1 MLLLLFQNMVVMTM
15 KHNIELPIETPV
27 YSTYNYQ
34 LASSAIFKE
43 NPTIRN
49 WYLNEVM
56 DLYCERDFL
65 TGYTSPQIGILKTSW
80 EQNPY
85 LYSFKYPL
93 KYIVDYSK
101 TLIRTLLDNGFYV
114 YFYNIDDYYIQG
126 KTMFNE
132 RHFLH
137 DGLICGYDMK
147 KKTYSIFAYDKN
159 WLPRKFESS
168 QKCFDYSVRES
179 IKNDTDCYI
188 CALKPK
194 MDEVQFD
201 CNKVLENITRYL
213 DSSLRKYPKNE
224 LGRVMGT
231 VTHDYILMYIDKL
244 IAGDI
249 PKERIDKRVFRVIW
263 EHKNIMLERL
273 QNVENILG
281 IDSKSSK
288 AYSKIVSSANDMR
301 MMYAMYTINHKEDI
315 LPKIKNK
322 LLYLKKRER
331 EILKDF
337 IIKAERIMKNETME

>member
-1 MLLLLFQNMVVMTM
+1 MTM
-15 KHNIELPIETPV
+15 NNKVELPISDPV
-27 YSTYNYQ
+27 YGTYNYQ
-34 LASSAIFKE
+34 LASSSMFKE
-43 NPTIRN
+43 NSTIRN

-56 DLYCERDFL
+56 MLYCERMFL

-85 LYSFKYPL
+85 LESLKYPL
-93 KYIVDYSK
+93 NHIADYSK

-159 WLPRKFESS
+159 WIPRRFESS
-168 QKCFDYSVRES
+168 QKCFDHSVRES
-179 IKNDTDCYI
+179 VKKSSDCYI

-194 MDEVQFD
+194 TE
-201 CNKVLENITRYL
+201 KVSFSCKTVIEKLNEYM
-213 DSSLRKYPKNE
+213 DSSLKKYPKTE
-224 LGRVMGT
+224 YGRVQG
-231 VTHDYILMYIDKL
+231 VATHDYIALYLDKL
-244 IAGDI
+244 IDGSI
-249 PKERIDKRVFRVIW
+249 PKDKIDRRVFRVIW
-263 EHKNIMLERL
+263 DHKNIMLERL
-273 QNVENILG
+273 HKVEQTLG
-281 IDSKSSK
+281 TDNKSSN
-288 AYSKIVSSANDMR
+288 AYSKIVNLANDMR

-322 LLYLKKRER
+322 LLYLKRRER
-331 EILKDF
+331 EVLKEF
-337 IIKAERIMKNETME
+337 ITRAERVMNDEIME